1 MEWRK
6 GMLYR
11 LAEGAD
17 LPGEP
22 IPGQPVAELLGDR
35 RILIE
40 HHKGV
45 SQYGQD
51 KITVRVRYG
60 TLVICGSGL
69 ELGSMTKEQ
78 LVITG
83 RIDGIMVC
91 RGKC

>member
-6 GMLYR
+6 GMLDR
-11 LAEGAD
+11 LAEGVD

-60 TLVICGSGL
+60 SLVICGSGL